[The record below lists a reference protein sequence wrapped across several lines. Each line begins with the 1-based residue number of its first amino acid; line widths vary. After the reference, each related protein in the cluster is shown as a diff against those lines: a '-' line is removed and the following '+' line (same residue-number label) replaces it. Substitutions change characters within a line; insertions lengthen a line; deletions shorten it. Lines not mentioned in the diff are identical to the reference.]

1 MIGRTHD
8 LAAFTSLVIAA
19 IYLPIE
25 TMSIGNALAVLLVA
39 MVGGLLPDLDE
50 PTADIWDTIP
60 VGEVLGR
67 VLSPLFGKHRN
78 ISHSI
83 LGIFIANF
91 GSIYLF
97 SLLKPYILLDLEIIR
112 YAFMLGFLSHL
123 FMDSLTQAGIPLL
136 FPLRYK
142 FGIPPFKSLRIKTGG
157 LVEQLIV
164 FPGLVLLNI
173 YLIWHYYPV
182 FSQILVK

>member
-78 ISHSI
+78 ISH
-83 LGIFIANF
+83 
-91 GSIYLF
+91 
-97 SLLKPYILLDLEIIR
+97 
-112 YAFMLGFLSHL
+112 
-123 FMDSLTQAGIPLL
+123 
-136 FPLRYK
+136 
-142 FGIPPFKSLRIKTGG
+142 
-157 LVEQLIV
+157 
-164 FPGLVLLNI
+164 
-173 YLIWHYYPV
+173 
-182 FSQILVK
+182 